1 MAEVLRAELF
11 DGLDDMDDNEE
22 NVADLSSQGWMHLHI
37 ENEISIDTLKLD
49 NNQLST
55 LESLHPIINLRKLS
69 VASNRLVK
77 LSGIELHVQ
86 LRYLD
91 LHNNSIFRINGL
103 EGLTELEYLNLS
115 NNNLTNVNNLF
126 LNKNLRYIDLSQND
140 IEELPNLSK
149 LEFLKVLFLQGNRI
163 SSLSKVS
170 IHLPPQL
177 QAFAINDNY
186 ISDLREIAYLYHLPG
201 LQQLYINNNPFM
213 LTKDKQLYSI
223 YRAFAISFF
232 DNIEYLDDEVVTE
245 EDKMLA
251 QFMEGERRE
260 ILLCQKSELVQYLR
274 WIYSKY
280 AANKSQINEDH
291 DKDSRSSSPLVPSD
305 STTTPNF
312 TPNDTISSIS
322 SNQQLQELQGR
333 HQILIEQQRIQLK
346 KLYEQQLADQQQ
358 LWQHIRSSVSSQK
371 SQPQWKNQLQFFHNQ
386 LLKQQLSHQKE
397 LLQRQEQLQHLHQRL
412 IAYLG
417 LQLAQFDTTDTSVNQ
432 SILSSTDSIRMRDEI
447 NVAESRENDA
457 SCKRPKSVNAKTKP
471 IYPGNSSVVTN
482 DSSSLGSAGVQHED
496 GLLSSTSVYVPLSED
511 YVLNVES
518 AEDKMKESQDRNTDK
533 ESIKRDENHGA
544 RVVSKSVNRSTEIHN
559 VDLTSIETDV
569 INQDEISSSLE
580 PSPSSAEDT
589 NILGLTSVATK
600 PKTAVFQ
607 SELELENTIDK
618 LQPKTEASSF
628 SYSKFVTSK
637 DHAATVIQA
646 KIKGFTQRKR
656 YLSLLHQ
663 HKSAIK
669 IQSYWR
675 GYHTRQHNRFVQHN
689 LKELR
694 MRRLEDTTLRLQKSN
709 NSLIVQLRSH
719 EVQEKSLEQ
728 EVKELKDQMRKLQ
741 VVLATEDRKKRNQA
755 AISIQKYWRGYQARK
770 ELPNDTIKHITRN
783 SLMRHRIQRLC
794 EQVQQL
800 NHDMQ
805 VVVNQMNTQ
814 DVANEETESIG
825 HDAKVLTSYE
835 IHNAKKDIKAKMQ
848 VKPSNNEQNRES
860 TSITNITKTNEY
872 SEMPDEVELTE
883 APEAYQIHSSN
894 DYMDTIATEE
904 SLENSDDSLY
914 DSNEK
919 TDFLTIIP
927 DENNESDEDSLDF
940 SIPVTAADLTDK
952 SETNSLKDDLRIE
965 LDNDESNRNNK
976 TEAATGVLQK
986 VEDKSNCVNC
996 DDDERFY
1003 RVPDNVSEY
1012 SEELEMYLSSVY
1024 KTTAEYTELIL
1035 DKTLYDTAEFVD
1047 STKICDAT
1055 NFSCQLA
1062 DHETAKASDKIGN
1075 VNKKEENQAINQDCD
1090 SSNVQESVRQNSGL
1104 PQLQFKGDNSCSIS
1118 NSNSYED
1125 APGAE

>member
-1 MAEVLRAELF
+1 MAEVLPAELF

-163 SSLSKVS
+163 SSLS
-170 IHLPPQL
+170 
-177 QAFAINDNY
+177 N
-186 ISDLREIAYLYHLPG
+186 
-201 LQQLYINNNPFM
+201 
-213 LTKDKQLYSI
+213 YSI

-432 SILSSTDSIRMRDEI
+432 SILSSTDSIRMHDEI

-471 IYPGNSSVVTN
+471 IYPGNSSVNVICLINCTKA
-482 DSSSLGSAGVQHED
+482 LGSSGVQHED

-569 INQDEISSSLE
+569 INQDVISSSLE

-719 EVQEKSLEQ
+719 EVQEKSLEE

-783 SLMRHRIQRLC
+783 SLMRRRIQRLC

-825 HDAKVLTSYE
+825 HDAKILTSYE

-927 DENNESDEDSLDF
+927 DENKESDEDSLDF